1 MIVLLGG
8 TGYFGQA
15 FQRALTAWGREYLTL
30 SRPKLDYTR
39 YGELV
44 GFLRTTRP
52 SFLINAAGFAG
63 RPNVDACEI
72 ARAETLLG
80 NTLFPQT
87 VAHACEAAGVPWG
100 QIGSGCIYNGAKFTR
115 DGKTWV
121 EPDLSRA
128 EVKKL
133 FRQGDVTV
141 HGFTEMDQPNFSFRQ
156 PPCSFYSGTKALA
169 EEALD
174 GAPQTYVWRPRI
186 PFDEF
191 DSARNFLSKLQRY
204 PKVYDNVN
212 SISHLGDFCRACLE
226 LWERRAPFG
235 IYNVTNP
242 GWVTS
247 RQVVELIERH
257 LRPDRKFEFW
267 ADDAEFYQQ
276 GVKSPRSNCILEVS
290 KLLGAGVKMRPVEE
304 ALAAALK
311 DWRAA

>member
-15 FQRALTAWGREYLTL
+15 FQRALTAQGREYLTL
-30 SRPKLDYTR
+30 GRPKLDYTR

-44 GFLRTTRP
+44 KFLRATRP

-87 VAHACEAAGVPWG
+87 VAHACEAAGVSWA

-121 EPDLSRA
+121 EPDLNRA
-128 EVKKL
+128 EVKKF

-141 HGFTEMDQPNFSFRQ
+141 RGFTETDQPNFSFRQ

-169 EEALD
+169 EEALA

-191 DSARNFLSKLQRY
+191 DSERNFLSKLQRY
-204 PKVYDNVN
+204 AKVYDNVN

-226 LWERRAPFG
+226 LWECRAPFG

-247 RQVVELIERH
+247 RQVVELVEQH
-257 LRPDRKFEFW
+257 LRPNRKFEFW
-267 ADDAEFYQQ
+267 TDDVEFYQQ
-276 GVKSPRSNCILEVS
+276 GVKTPRSNCILDVS

-304 ALAAALK
+304 ALEAALK
-311 DWRAA
+311 NWRA